1 MRARSNYEAK
11 SHSTAANHA
20 TTRARR
26 NSHHSAEYC
35 TFDRCIQ
42 LPAKLN
48 RRKSTWRYIHGICV
62 PGFHSAM
69 GDQRV
74 RLHQG
79 SASTVSVAVEAPKL
93 LRHLKTDQL
102 EAFKFQFENADA
114 ARKYSVS
121 APGTV
126 SYYSSRATTHKKIF
140 LNSTF
145 ASPLHILSSLAS
157 TLSLFCSSLKGCMKT
172 ASYVDQPTDFS
183 EGLTQL
189 TVQTSFCNTHP

>member
-11 SHSTAANHA
+11 SHSTAADADRARLPPLHLSESRNN
-20 TTRARR
+20 ARR

-35 TFDRCIQ
+35 TFDRCIRVQ

-62 PGFHSAM
+62 PGIHSAM

-145 ASPLHILSSLAS
+145 ASPLLLY
-157 TLSLFCSSLKGCMKT
+157 TFCPL
-172 ASYVDQPTDFS
+172 QR
-183 EGLTQL
+183 Q
-189 TVQTSFCNTHP
+189 H